1 MFYKEKSF
9 DIESVE
15 RVMRMKIYK
24 DIKSKDMKWFYY
36 IWLCRYHQNINIKFY
51 NGDFKDE
58 ND

>member
-24 DIKSKDMKWFYY
+24 DIKSKDMK
-36 IWLCRYHQNINIKFY
+36 
-51 NGDFKDE
+51 
-58 ND
+58 